1 MLGSPRALRCAPRGR
16 SRRVLLSA
24 VAATVLALA
33 GLPAVAAASVTI
45 GPEEI
50 VLSSTGAGAV
60 ITRTPFQ
67 IAFTN
72 AEGHTVLSEVAPVD
86 APFTLPAGLP
96 QSPSGPTTPALYAPL
111 SFLVGADQPLTDSGG
126 QLGGD
131 LLEAQETGTEYSAR
145 EVLSATAAGEGVELT
160 VATDDPSGRELQ
172 VTIAPQGSGAIRVS
186 AVPSEPAGVAAMAD
200 SFSSSTSEAFH
211 GFGGRHN
218 ALDQHG
224 ESFYNW
230 VEQENLGNGAQEGA
244 GETELTPDGPQ
255 AAYYVQS
262 SFLSNDGYGFLLD
275 EDALSDWRLD
285 DPEQPDAWRT
295 GVAAAQISYIV
306 APGGMTAAAATLTS
320 LSGRQRVP
328 PAWALGPMFDRE
340 TELGVTP
347 SLYEQQVESDL
358 REIVARHLPLS
369 AYRIEGWGLLS
380 TPFLESVIAR
390 LKALGIRPLLY
401 FRPFVGEDTVGTER
415 SGEYATAIAGGYVTR
430 TAGGQPYIFSDDF
443 GANGALIDFT
453 NPAAVCWWRERIDAA
468 LELGAEGFMLD
479 FGEQVQPGMH
489 FSDGS
494 TGAAMHNAY
503 PILVQRVT
511 REALEAYEALH
522 PGRAIAFY
530 TRSGYSGTPGSAA
543 YENFNFP
550 GDETT
555 NWSEASGLASLT
567 RDMLNRA
574 IGGAYGY
581 STDIGGYYDIGPGR
595 QATSRELFIRWAEWA
610 ALSPLFRLHGALS
623 EEHTPWSKHIHA
635 VGIYRELSHLHM
647 SAEPLIAALWKQ
659 ADETGVPVTRPLY
672 LAYPDDPQAGLADQE
687 WLLGPDVLV
696 APVVEKRASSRTAY
710 FPSGCWRSPE
720 TGQEIVGPRYQSVAA
735 GLLQLP
741 FFFDCSTQPFK
752 PSGRFRRALR

>member
-1 MLGSPRALRCAPRGR
+1 MRGNREELALAPMRRLGASGR
-16 SRRVLLSA
+16 RLLL
-24 VAATVLALA
+24 AAAAGTVLALA

-45 GPEEI
+45 GPAQI
-50 VLSSTGAGAV
+50 LVSTTGAGAV
-60 ITRTPFQ
+60 ITRAPFQ

-72 AEGHTVLSEVAPVD
+72 AEGHTVLSEVAPAD
-86 APFTLPAGLP
+86 GGFTLPAGLP
-96 QSPSGPTTPALYAPL
+96 QSSSGPTTPALYAPL
-111 SFLVGADQPLTDSGG
+111 SFLVGADQPLTYSAG

-131 LLEAQETGTEYSAR
+131 LLEDQETGTEYSAR
-145 EVLSATAAGEGVELT
+145 EVLSATPAGEGVELT
-160 VATDDPSGRELQ
+160 VATDDPSGRQLQ
-172 VTIAPQGSGAIRVS
+172 VTVAPDGSGAIRVS
-186 AVPSEPAGVAAMAD
+186 AVPSETAGVAAMAD
-200 SFSSSTSEAFH
+200 SFSSSPSEAFH

-230 VEQENLGNGAQEGA
+230 VEQENLGTGAQEGA
-244 GETELTPDGPQ
+244 GETELAPDGPE

-262 SFLSNDGYGFLLD
+262 SFVSNDGYGFLLD
-275 EDALSDWRLD
+275 QDQLSDWRLD
-285 DPEQPDAWRT
+285 DPEQPDAWRS
-295 GVAAAQISYIV
+295 GVAAAKISYIV
-306 APGGMTAAAATLTS
+306 APGSMTAAAATLTS

-340 TELGVTP
+340 TEYGVTA
-347 SLYEQQVESDL
+347 SRYEQQIESDL
-358 REIVARHLPLS
+358 HEIVARKLPVS

-380 TPFLESVIAR
+380 TPFLESTIAR

-401 FRPFVGEDTVGTER
+401 FRPFVGQETVGTER
-415 SGEYATAIAGGYVTR
+415 PGEYATAIADGYVTQ
-430 TAGGQPYIFSDDF
+430 TTGGQPYIFSDNF

-453 NPAAVCWWRERIDAA
+453 NPAAVGWWRERIDAA

-494 TGAAMHNAY
+494 TGAEMHNAY
-503 PILVQRVT
+503 PILFQRVT
-511 REALEAYEALH
+511 REAVEAYEALH

-555 NWSEASGLASLT
+555 NWSQASGLASLT

-581 STDIGGYYDIGPGR
+581 STDIGGYWGPP
-595 QATSRELFIRWAEWA
+595 TSRELFIRWAEWA

-623 EEHTPWSKHIHA
+623 GEHAPWSKGIRA
-635 VGIYRELSHLHM
+635 VTIYKELSRLHI
-647 SAEPLIAALWKQ
+647 SAEPLISALWKQ
-659 ADETGVPVTRPLY
+659 ADETGVPITRPLY
-672 LAYPDDPQAGLADQE
+672 LAYPDDPQAALADQE

-696 APVVEKRASSRTAY
+696 APVVEKGASSRSVY

-720 TGQEIVGPRYQSVAA
+720 TGQQIVGPRYQTLTA
-735 GLLQLP
+735 GLFQLP
-741 FFFDCSTQPFK
+741 FFFQCATQPFQ
-752 PSGRFRRALR
+752 PVWRFGSALR